1 MCGKM
6 KTLMILCIII
16 FELLT
21 FPPAN
26 PYWAKAPERAKIMN
40 FNQKDEIMKIIP
52 KYKFVRDRNGGH

>member
-1 MCGKM
+1 
-6 KTLMILCIII
+6 MILCIII